1 MDTRKI
7 PTIPRVGALLVLA
20 AASLFGVTAC
30 DDGEDSEPD
39 TTLVDELQSDPDVP
53 FDPDVSEFGDDTE
66 TDERTNQG
74 FDVDEPGPVG
84 NQTNPND

>member
-7 PTIPRVGALLVLA
+7 PTRPRAGTLLILA
-20 AASLFGVTAC
+20 AASLFTVNAC

-53 FDPDVSEFGDDTE
+53 FDPDVSDFGDDTE
-66 TDERTNQG
+66 TDERTNPG
-74 FDVDEPGPVG
+74 FDVD
-84 NQTNPND
+84 